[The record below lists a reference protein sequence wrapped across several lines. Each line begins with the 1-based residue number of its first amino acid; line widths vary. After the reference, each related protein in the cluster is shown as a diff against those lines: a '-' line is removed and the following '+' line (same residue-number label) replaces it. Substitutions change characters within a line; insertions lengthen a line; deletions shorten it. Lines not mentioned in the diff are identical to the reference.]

1 MSAVIFDL
9 DGTLIDSAPDIRAAV
24 NAMLGELDMEPLDLP
39 KIVSFIGN
47 GLPRLVE
54 LVIADQGLSME
65 QHEHL
70 TARVLAHYHSDGSAL
85 TTPYDGVMDVLTGLR
100 AQGIKIGLCTNKP
113 YSATMDVLNDLNMG
127 DMFDVIV
134 GGDSLPERKPH
145 PAPLQKV
152 IADLGSTD
160 VIYVGDSEVDAATA
174 EAAKVRFALFTQG
187 YRKTPVDQLPH
198 DVTFDHFDA
207 LPRLIADML
216 GATAA

>member
-24 NAMLGELDMEPLDLP
+24 NAMLGELDMAPLDLP
-39 KIVSFIGN
+39 TIVSFIGN
-47 GLPRLVE
+47 GLPHLVE
-54 LVIADQGLSME
+54 LVIKDQGLSME

-198 DVTFDHFDA
+198 DVTFDHFDT

-216 GATAA
+216 GAAAA

>member
-24 NAMLGELDMEPLDLP
+24 NAMLAELDMAPLDLP

-65 QHEHL
+65 QHAHL

-85 TTPYDGVMDVLTGLR
+85 TKPYDGVMDVLTGLR

-216 GATAA
+216 GAAAA